1 MSSMTGPV
9 SGAKGKKNWEQLQ
22 QETDNSDG
30 VQVKKIILHH
40 SVMKS
45 MTMLFQVQIM
55 LRKGGKGGTG
65 VRSLQVASDSS
76 LGEQFIMREERE
88 IR

>member
-1 MSSMTGPV
+1 MM
-9 SGAKGKKNWEQLQ
+9 
-22 QETDNSDG
+22 
-30 VQVKKIILHH
+30 
-40 SVMKS
+40 M
-45 MTMLFQVQIM
+45 MLQVQIM